1 MPSENNRSVRRTA
14 AEAYLGKTVNIAVD
28 HPKGC
33 ARASGERTV
42 RYPINCGHVL
52 TEEKTGKKTEV
63 YLLGEEAPVKEYT
76 GRVIGIVYRN
86 GGARYRLVAAPG
98 NTVYTQNEIA
108 ERIGFKEKA
117 CSARIEALY
126 QKSCGAVVFRKTA
139 EGFKYLCLLQY
150 RSHTYSVPKGH
161 MEAFET
167 EEQTAR
173 REIREEAGITV
184 DFIPGFRQSA
194 QYEMRGG
201 KRKTVVLFLARYM
214 GNKEVCP
221 RGTHG
226 VKNEVEDYTWL
237 CAKAAKAAL
246 PRWYAPVID
255 SAERLLRGRF
265 GMSCGEGTPGD
276 ENA

>member
-1 MPSENNRSVRRTA
+1 
-14 AEAYLGKTVNIAVD
+14 
-28 HPKGC
+28 
-33 ARASGERTV
+33 
-42 RYPINCGHVL
+42 
-52 TEEKTGKKTEV
+52 
-63 YLLGEEAPVKEYT
+63 
-76 GRVIGIVYRN
+76 
-86 GGARYRLVAAPG
+86 
-98 NTVYTQNEIA
+98 
-108 ERIGFKEKA
+108 
-117 CSARIEALY
+117 
-126 QKSCGAVVFRKTA
+126 
-139 EGFKYLCLLQY
+139 
-150 RSHTYSVPKGH
+150 

-201 KRKTVVLFLARYM
+201 KCKTVVLFLARYM

-221 RGTHG
+221 RSAHG
-226 VKNEVEDYTWL
+226 GKNEVEDYTWL
-237 CAKAAKAAL
+237 CAKAAKTVL

-265 GMSCGEGTPGD
+265 GLPCGEGMPGD